1 MAASVRMRN
10 TLTLFSSNDDVLC
23 HRVRLVLAAKGVT
36 FDFVPVDPQNPPED
50 LIDLNPYHSVPTLV
64 ERELVLYAASVVSE
78 YLDERYPHPPLMPV
92 DPLSR
97 ARIRLAML
105 RIEHD
110 WVPQVQAIQLGNK
123 TQAEAGRK
131 RLKELLTA
139 SLPLFKAS
147 KFFLNPE
154 MSLADCAMAPII
166 WRLQSLD
173 VPLPKDGKAIE
184 DYGNRIFRHPGFV
197 RSLTDQEKKLR
208 DLPVVMSRLHADRR
222 APSAGGRQR
231 VHFTHDRRLLP
242 HDQPPP
248 VPAAGAGGMDQRQP
262 ADPAHPGRRRR
273 PGVQVPPSAVK
284 DGRVVLN
291 IAERAVVRLMIDNE
305 MVSFSARFSGTSYPV
320 QVPISAVLAVYARE
334 TGQGMALPDDIP
346 GSESAD
352 QRRAAARGRGTPP
365 DDTPPASRAQGPPE
379 PARGQVTA
387 QVRWAARP
395 VPMAACRAP
404 RRRFSGAHSAS
415 GDCLD
420 RARGAGNE
428 TTGRR
433 AAPCR
438 AAGDRCDRGILELEG
453 ALESS
458 RPSFDAGPVKATSCS
473 PRRTRRP
480 VAGAACGIVEA
491 ERAF

>member
-23 HRVRLVLAAKGVT
+23 HRVRLVLAAKGVSY
-36 FDFVPVDPQNPPED
+36 DSVPVDPQNPPED

-147 KFFLNPE
+147 KFFLNLE

-208 DLPVVMSRLHADRR
+208 DLP
-222 APSAGGRQR
+222 G
-231 VHFTHDRRLLP
+231 
-242 HDQPPP
+242 
-248 VPAAGAGGMDQRQP
+248 
-262 ADPAHPGRRRR
+262 
-273 PGVQVPPSAVK
+273 
-284 DGRVVLN
+284 
-291 IAERAVVRLMIDNE
+291 
-305 MVSFSARFSGTSYPV
+305 
-320 QVPISAVLAVYARE
+320 
-334 TGQGMALPDDIP
+334 
-346 GSESAD
+346 
-352 QRRAAARGRGTPP
+352 
-365 DDTPPASRAQGPPE
+365 
-379 PARGQVTA
+379 
-387 QVRWAARP
+387 
-395 VPMAACRAP
+395 
-404 RRRFSGAHSAS
+404 
-415 GDCLD
+415 
-420 RARGAGNE
+420 
-428 TTGRR
+428 
-433 AAPCR
+433 
-438 AAGDRCDRGILELEG
+438 
-453 ALESS
+453 
-458 RPSFDAGPVKATSCS
+458 
-473 PRRTRRP
+473 
-480 VAGAACGIVEA
+480 
-491 ERAF
+491 